1 MITDYIH
8 KKLSIAKYK
17 ILDDGTYFGEV
28 PGCPGVWAS
37 SAKLEVCRKELQEV
51 LEDWIVLK
59 LKNNEKIPG
68 WSDNS
73 LKKRQPLYA

>member
-1 MITDYIH
+1 MITDYIR

-17 ILDDGTYFGEV
+17 ILENGTYFGEI
-28 PGCPGVWAS
+28 PGCRGVWAS
-37 SAKLEVCRKELQEV
+37 STNLESCREELQEV

-68 WSDNS
+68 WSSN
-73 LKKRQPLYA
+73 LIKKRQPRYA